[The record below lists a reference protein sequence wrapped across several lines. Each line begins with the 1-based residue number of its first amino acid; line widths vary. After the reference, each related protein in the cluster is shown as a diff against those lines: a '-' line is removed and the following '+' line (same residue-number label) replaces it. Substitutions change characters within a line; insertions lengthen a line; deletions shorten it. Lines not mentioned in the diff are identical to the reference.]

1 MKKRTRGPDK
11 WPVRAERE
19 TGRDR
24 EKERK
29 REACGIMPSSLSRTI
44 EDHREKVGTL
54 PKLILPPSLFPPPFH
69 NPNSITVSL
78 SLESNSDGGSLKEG
92 GRMRERSRERK
103 KMRGEK
109 EKKGKKGKYITKHT
123 TSSQDATYTKKPVIR
138 TPTKGGKGG
147 GGMVV
152 KKPKYHP
159 STPLP
164 PPIPMPLTLTYK
176 LANWYLP
183 HKGGSPKCGVTYGV
197 RLPREDRKRRRVL
210 SPDPTIRDL
219 WLNEE

>member
-1 MKKRTRGPDK
+1 MEKRKREGKRKRETHREKEKEKMKKRTRGPDK

-147 GGMVV
+147 GDG
-152 KKPKYHP
+152 
-159 STPLP
+159 
-164 PPIPMPLTLTYK
+164 
-176 LANWYLP
+176 
-183 HKGGSPKCGVTYGV
+183 C
-197 RLPREDRKRRRVL
+197 
-210 SPDPTIRDL
+210 
-219 WLNEE
+219 